1 MLDNIKKQLKMEA
14 LLASESA
21 DIMQKYK
28 YYAFLLDMFKYGIM
42 TDELRRIM
50 TKSTDVQLTDCA
62 LNTLNTHFR
71 DSKDEIVEVP
81 IIIDLIDDFSI
92 YDVNAENVF
101 EVVVT
106 PEMTINTYYR
116 CLMMDCKFDKEVS
129 GLIRGASLS
138 VQHAAIPNGMSLSST
153 IMPTKIVKNI
163 VNSVIEELNRNNVK
177 PTEITLRFTI
187 LVAEIGDTEY
197 TIEFEDFK
205 KNYDDEK
212 NLLYYIYGGK

>member
-106 PEMTINTYYR
+106 PEMTINAYYR

-138 VQHAAIPNGMSLSST
+138 VQHAAIPNGMSL
-153 IMPTKIVKNI
+153 
-163 VNSVIEELNRNNVK
+163 
-177 PTEITLRFTI
+177 
-187 LVAEIGDTEY
+187 
-197 TIEFEDFK
+197 
-205 KNYDDEK
+205 
-212 NLLYYIYGGK
+212 

>member
-14 LLASESA
+14 LLASEDA

-28 YYAFLLDMFKYGIM
+28 YYAFLLDMFKYGII

-50 TKSTDVQLTDCA
+50 TKSTDVQLTECA

-71 DSKDEIVEVP
+71 DSKDEIIEVP

-197 TIEFEDFK
+197 TVEFEDFK

>member
-50 TKSTDVQLTDCA
+50 TKSTDVQLTECA

-197 TIEFEDFK
+197 TVEFEDFK

>member
-50 TKSTDVQLTDCA
+50 TKSTDVQLTECA

>member
-50 TKSTDVQLTDCA
+50 TKSTDIQLTECA

-197 TIEFEDFK
+197 TVEFEEFK

>member
-50 TKSTDVQLTDCA
+50 TKSTDIQLTECA

-197 TIEFEDFK
+197 TVEFEDFK

>member
-1 MLDNIKKQLKMEA
+1 MLDNIKNQLKMEA

-50 TKSTDVQLTDCA
+50 TKSTDVQLTECA

-106 PEMTINTYYR
+106 PEMAINTYYR

-197 TIEFEDFK
+197 TVEFEEFK
-205 KNYDDEK
+205 KNYDDDK

>member
-50 TKSTDVQLTDCA
+50 TKSTDIQLTECA

>member
-50 TKSTDVQLTDCA
+50 TKSTDIQLTECA

-92 YDVNAENVF
+92 YDVNTENVF

>member
-50 TKSTDVQLTDCA
+50 TKSTDVQLTESA

-106 PEMTINTYYR
+106 PEMNINTYYR

-187 LVAEIGDTEY
+187 LIAEIGDTEY
-197 TIEFEDFK
+197 TVEFEDFK

>member
-14 LLASESA
+14 LLASESS

-50 TKSTDVQLTDCA
+50 TKSTDVQLTECA
-62 LNTLNTHFR
+62 LNKLNTHFR

-92 YDVNAENVF
+92 YDVNSENVF

-129 GLIRGASLS
+129 GLSRGASLS

-197 TIEFEDFK
+197 TVEFEEFK
-205 KNYDDEK
+205 KNYDDDK

>member
-50 TKSTDVQLTDCA
+50 TKSTDIQLTECA
-62 LNTLNTHFR
+62 LNMLNTHFR

>member
-14 LLASESA
+14 LLASEDA

-28 YYAFLLDMFKYGIM
+28 YYAFLLDMFKYGII

-50 TKSTDVQLTDCA
+50 TKSTDVQLTECA

-71 DSKDEIVEVP
+71 DSKDEIIEVP

-197 TIEFEDFK
+197 TVEFEDFK
-205 KNYDDEK
+205 KNYDDDK

>member
-50 TKSTDVQLTDCA
+50 TKSTDIQLTECA

-177 PTEITLRFTI
+177 PTEITVRFTI

>member
-50 TKSTDVQLTDCA
+50 TKSTDVQLTECA

-197 TIEFEDFK
+197 TVEFEDFK
-205 KNYDDEK
+205 KNYDDDK